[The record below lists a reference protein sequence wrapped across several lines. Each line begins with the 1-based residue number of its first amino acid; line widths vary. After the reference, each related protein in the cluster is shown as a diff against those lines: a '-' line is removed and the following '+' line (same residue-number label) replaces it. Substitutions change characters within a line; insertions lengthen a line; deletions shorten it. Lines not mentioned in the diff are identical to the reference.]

1 MEWQLAE
8 EKQYL
13 KNEKTKRHNEM
24 KIYQEKEKLAKENIK
39 VLERSVDQLQFEL
52 QSEKDDMLYKLEKIR
67 KDHKAAIL
75 SYEIAFHQKLAE
87 VCRQR
92 DEYAEVAD
100 HLRENKETKC
110 CWQGG
115 RRG

>member
-1 MEWQLAE
+1 
-8 EKQYL
+8 
-13 KNEKTKRHNEM
+13 M

-100 HLRENKETKC
+100 HLREKIKKQNVVGKEEEEDDEGYYLKKDD
-110 CWQGG
+110 GI
-115 RRG
+115 